1 MTIDPELVAL
11 TNVCAALNDIDD
23 ESKLRVLEYAIKK
36 FNLDIRL
43 PSAIVVP
50 QSQSPVYNPQLQVI
64 GHSSAPPE
72 TTTDFVDPEESPH
85 DFHDD
90 DLGVSPVAIKWMKR
104 NSLTMDQL
112 GHLFSLGVDE
122 IDLVAN
128 SVPGTSKNQR
138 TRNVILL
145 KGMAAYLGSGAA
157 RISAEQIKTAL
168 LHYDAYDPP
177 NHAKYIRGLA
187 SEVSGNKKSGYTL
200 TARGMTSATEIIKS
214 LVQTES

>member
-43 PSAIVVP
+43 PSAIVVTQP
-50 QSQSPVYNPQLQVI
+50 QSPIYNPQPHAI
-64 GHSSAPPE
+64 AHSSAPSLPTE
-72 TTTDFVDPEESPH
+72 ELLGSEESPD
-85 DFHDD
+85 DFDD
-90 DLGVSPVAIKWMKR
+90 DDIGISPVAIKWMKR

-122 IDLVAN
+122 IDLVAS
-128 SVPGTSKNQR
+128 SVPGSSKNQR
-138 TRNVILL
+138 TRSVILL

-157 RISAEQIKTAL
+157 RISAEQIKTTL

-200 TARGMTSATEIIKS
+200 TVRGMTSATEIIQS